1 MVQTTSRIGFLPS
14 PQFSKTLTG
23 CNVDNWLH
31 WYFEKF
37 SFSGLYFYSI
47 HGAGF
52 FSRASFYNCEGNHVP
67 GRNV

>member
-1 MVQTTSRIGFLPS
+1 
-14 PQFSKTLTG
+14 
-23 CNVDNWLH
+23 
-31 WYFEKF
+31 
-37 SFSGLYFYSI
+37 LYFYSI